1 MRSVFFPASALATL
15 RRNLARDE
23 PAQRLAE
30 ECLAAARQ
38 WSDRSDEELW
48 AAMFGATLPRSW
60 MVWSNGHCPSCRRDV
75 PMYDWRMDP
84 LRAPWRVTCPHCAEA
99 FPKNDFAAFH
109 RSGLDE
115 HGVFDPARADR
126 ALLFNPAHPDPADP
140 RHRFGVDDGTG
151 YHDGTHRWF
160 FIAAYLT
167 KAQWKDYILAGI
179 RTLALAH
186 ALSGEGL
193 YARKAAILLDRVAD
207 LYPSFDYQRQGL
219 VYEKANTLAGMG
231 LVSVWHDACRETRD
245 LALAFDLIAPALA
258 EDEELVSFLAA
269 QAARYRLPNPKT
281 SPALIRAN
289 IEAGILRHVL
299 EAPHKILANFPNT
312 EVTQLI
318 ARAILGWPDNRAE
331 LLAELEAVLTRVTA
345 VDGLTG
351 EKGLGGYSAIAPQL
365 VAGVLMLFSRL
376 EAELLPELL
385 RRVPALTAMFRFHA
399 DVWIAGAL
407 VPRIGDTAGFGRRDE
422 RYLGANFGRKPFD
435 LEWSNLPF
443 CSDFSLFWQLHRLTG
458 DPSFVQL
465 LHRAN
470 GGATTGLPH
479 DLLELDPASVQAGV
493 AAVIAAQGPDLPVRS
508 VNKTQWALGLL
519 RAGRGAGERAVWL
532 DYDVGG
538 NHGRPDALTIG
549 LYAHGVELL
558 PGFGYPPVHFGGWF
572 SPRALWYKRT
582 AAHNTV
588 VVDGRDQTPV
598 REEPE
603 TEPLAI
609 QLNPRKDLQRGRT
622 LAWDDGEQVKL
633 VAAAGPELV
642 STAALARY
650 ERALL
655 MVELSPADSYV
666 LDVFRVAGGRDH
678 ARLLHPNFGPATV
691 AGLEL
696 APQPKL
702 GGDEVQMR
710 NFRGG
715 RPAPGWSVDWK
726 VVDPCGLLPPEADV
740 HLRCT
745 DLSTDVQAM
754 LAETWLASKHGGAD
768 CEGWLN
774 SLVVRRQAETAPLV
788 STFVAVL
795 EPYRDQSR
803 VRAIKRLRLLAEDES
818 PLGDTQVA
826 VEVTLADGRSDLL
839 IAQDVAP
846 ERRVLRQPDWD
857 ATTDADFAVIRRD
870 PAGVITRVFLHGGGF
885 VACGPRR
892 VTRSGAEAAWET
904 P

>member
-1 MRSVFFPASALATL
+1 
-15 RRNLARDE
+15 
-23 PAQRLAE
+23 
-30 ECLAAARQ
+30 
-38 WSDRSDEELW
+38 
-48 AAMFGATLPRSW
+48 
-60 MVWSNGHCPSCRRDV
+60 
-75 PMYDWRMDP
+75 MYDWRMDP
-84 LRAPWRVTCPHCAEA
+84 LRAPWQVTCPHCAES
-99 FPKNDFAAFH
+99 FPKNDFGAFY

-115 HGVFDPARADR
+115 QAVFDPAGADR
-126 ALLFNPAHPDPADP
+126 SLLFNPAHPDPADP

-151 YHDGTHRWF
+151 YGDGPHRWY
-160 FIAAYLT
+160 FIAAFIT
-167 KAQWKDYILAGI
+167 KGQWKDYILAGI

-186 ALSGEGL
+186 ALSGERL

-207 LYPSFDYQRQGL
+207 LYPTFDYQKQGL
-219 VYEKANTLAGMG
+219 VYEKASTLAGMG

-245 LALAFDLIAPALA
+245 LALAYDLIAPAL
-258 EDEELVSFLAA
+258 EDDEELVRFLAA
-269 QAARYRLPNPKT
+269 KAARFRLPNAKT

-289 IEAGILRHVL
+289 IETGILRHVL
-299 EAPHKILANFPNT
+299 EAPHKILANFPNSEIT
-312 EVTQLI
+312 RLI
-318 ARAILGWPDNRAE
+318 VQAILGWPGNRAD
-331 LLAELEAVLTRVTA
+331 LLAELEEVLTRVTT

-351 EKGLGGYSAIAPQL
+351 EKGLGGYAAIAPQL

-407 VPRIGDTAGFGRRDE
+407 VPRIGDTAGFGRRDD

-435 LEWSNLPF
+435 LEWNNLPF
-443 CSDFSLFWQLHRLTG
+443 CSDFSLFWQLYRLTG
-458 DPSFVQL
+458 DPTFVQL

-479 DLLELDPASVQAGV
+479 DLLEPDPAAVQAGV
-493 AAVIAAQGPDLPVRS
+493 AAVIAAHGPDLPVQS

-588 VVDGRDQTPV
+588 VVDGQDQTPV

-609 QLNPRKDLQRGRT
+609 QLNPQKGLRRGRT
-622 LAWDDGEQVKL
+622 TAWADGAQVKL
-633 VAAAGPELV
+633 IAAAGPELV
-642 STAALARY
+642 STAELTRY

-655 MVELSPADSYV
+655 MVELSPADRYV
-666 LDVFRVAGGRDH
+666 LDVFRVAGGREH

-691 AGLEL
+691 TGLDL
-696 APQPKL
+696 VPQPKI

-710 NFRGG
+710 HFRGG
-715 RPAPGWSVDWK
+715 TPTPGWTVDWK
-726 VVDPCGLLPPEADV
+726 VVDPCGLLPAEAEV
-740 HLRCT
+740 HLRCR
-745 DLSTDVQAM
+745 DLSTGVQAM
-754 LAETWLASKHGGAD
+754 MAETWLASKHGGAD
-768 CEGWLN
+768 HEGWLN

-795 EPYRDQSR
+795 EPYRDQSQ
-803 VRAIKRLRLLAEDES
+803 VRAVRRLPLHLPDGS
-818 PLGDTQVA
+818 PAGDTQVA
-826 VEVTLADGRSDLL
+826 VEVTLTDGRTDLL
-839 IAQDVAP
+839 IARDSALARRELSQP
-846 ERRVLRQPDWD
+846 EWD
-857 ATTDADFAVIRRD
+857 ATTDADFAVIRRAPD
-870 PAGVITRVFLHGGGF
+870 GVIRRVVLHGGTF
-885 VACGPRR
+885 VACDPRR
-892 VTRSGAEAAWET
+892 VTLPPGETWLET